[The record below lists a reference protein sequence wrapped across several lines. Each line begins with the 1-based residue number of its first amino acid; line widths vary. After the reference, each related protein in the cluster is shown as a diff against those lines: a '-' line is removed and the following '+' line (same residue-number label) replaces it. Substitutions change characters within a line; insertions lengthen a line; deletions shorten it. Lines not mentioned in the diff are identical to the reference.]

1 MKINIGFDLSLHRR
15 QKEIFDDPT
24 RRRVVVAGR
33 RFGKTILCKAEIL
46 RAASNPNWNVWY
58 VAPTYR
64 MAKQIMWRE
73 LIQTIPRKWIKSA
86 NSTTMDIELL
96 NGSVIGLRGADKPDS
111 LRGVEVNFLVMDEMQ
126 DIKPVAWEEA
136 LRPTLAKTRGRVI
149 FVGTPKAYNFFYK
162 LYTLGQRDDYRKAKV
177 YKSWQIKT
185 IESPFIPEAEIEE
198 ARADMDP
205 RTFKQEFEASFQ
217 SVSGR
222 VYYNFDRNVHIQPCK
237 FNPNL
242 PIWIGQDFNVSP
254 MSSVIMQKQPNGE
267 VWVVDEIYIHNSNT
281 VAVCDEIERRYWRYK
296 KNIIIYPD
304 PAGSQ
309 RKSTRG
315 ESDLDIFRE
324 RGFRRIK
331 YRKQHPPVMDR
342 TNAVNKVLMSGDGRN
357 ILKIDPSCRNLID
370 SLDQT
375 IYREGTN
382 DIDKRLGT
390 EHITDALGYAIEI
403 EFPRHKVE
411 LIGLSI

>member
-1 MKINIGFDLSLHRR
+1 MKLSFDISLHKR

-33 RFGKTILCKAEIL
+33 RFGKTALSRAEIL
-46 RAASNPNWNVWY
+46 RAAGRNPGWNVWY

-73 LIQTIPRKWIKSA
+73 LLLTIPRKWIVTA
-86 NSTTMDIELL
+86 NSTTLDITLI

-111 LRGVEVNFLVMDEMQ
+111 LRGVEVNFLVMDEVQ

-149 FVGTPKAYNFFYK
+149 FTGTPKSFNFLYK
-162 LYTLGQRDDYRKAKV
+162 LYRLGQREDMIKAGI

-205 RTFKQEFEASFQ
+205 RSFLQEFEASFQ

-222 VYYNFDRNVHIQPCK
+222 VYYNFDRDRHVKPCT
-237 FNPNL
+237 FNPAL

-254 MSSVIMQKQPNGE
+254 MSSVIMQPQPNGE
-267 VWVVDEIYIHNSNT
+267 IWVVDEIYQQNSNT
-281 VAVCDEIERRYWRYK
+281 LAICNEIERRYWKYTRQ
-296 KNIIIYPD
+296 IVIYPD
-304 PAGSQ
+304 PAGSA

-315 ESDLDIFRE
+315 ETDLDIFRE
-324 RGFRRIK
+324 RGFKRIK
-331 YRKQHPPVMDR
+331 YRKQHPAVIDR
-342 TNAVNKVLMSGDGRN
+342 TNSVNKVLYDGSGRSR
-357 ILKIDPSCRNLID
+357 LFIDPKCRNLID

-375 IYREGTN
+375 IYKEGTN
-382 DIDKRLGT
+382 DIDKRLNV
-390 EHITDALGYAIEI
+390 EHITDALGYCLEI
-403 EFPRHKVE
+403 EFPRHRTE
-411 LIGLSI
+411 LIGISI